1 MITDVNL
8 LSLWV
13 EDLDEAKDFYVSTLG
28 FEVRDDITM
37 GDYRWL
43 TVGVPGQE
51 DLEVT
56 LAVPG
61 PPIDDE
67 DAAAV
72 RRMLGKGSMNGGGLA
87 VDDCRATCADLQAK
101 GVEFVQGPTDRPY
114 GVEAV
119 LRDNSGNWWVLVER
133 RPYAPADFGSA

>member
-61 PPIDDE
+61 PPLDE
-67 DAAAV
+67 DTVTA
-72 RRMLGKGSMNGGGLA
+72 
-87 VDDCRATCADLQAK
+87 
-101 GVEFVQGPTDRPY
+101 
-114 GVEAV
+114 
-119 LRDNSGNWWVLVER
+119 
-133 RPYAPADFGSA
+133 